1 LAIVLPSGR
10 PAIDILDGR
19 YERPEDPW
27 AHLGDPEPRT
37 RLEAAIAAVGRLE
50 SGEGSSVPFLGTAFA
65 VGGDLLLGFTGGSA
79 PAVIDFRRELGS
91 AESVLAE
98 IDEVVYVDARW
109 GLSLLRGRL
118 PDTVEPLRLSV
129 LDPEELTGREV
140 VLLGYPSSDPRND
153 PALVQ
158 RIFRGVLDVKR
169 LLPGRIGGED
179 VWNDGR
185 PVLVHDCA
193 STGGC
198 GGAPLVDVAS
208 GDVVGIHFAG
218 RYLENNYAVPS
229 RELGADAK
237 LVDAGVWFA
246 GTIPVRPAPVVTR
259 SPRNGGLVEVEQ
271 PAERVSASDD
281 VAAGPEG
288 VLEGIITT
296 TMRPA
301 LLVERWREELEGTWR
316 EQLMPH
322 EQRLDSAM
330 RAVGKVLNGSTPD
343 AWNGTAFVVGDRLA
357 LTASFVAAEFADGG
371 GQHVSLT
378 SGRTPAVDFGE
389 ALGVPPGSATAAVT
403 AIRFI
408 HPYFNVALLEL
419 ERVPEGIARLDLAA
433 QLPSQLSGRAVVV
446 VAYGAPPQGDAPGP
460 YVEPAGRLFI
470 QPGQARQLGQLPDES
485 GVPALGHDC
494 TTGGGSAGG
503 PVVDLET
510 GYVIGVHTHG
520 KWFEGGWAQPTWEL
534 ARDPVV
540 WDFPIGFRPDPRPVW
555 LDGWKVS
562 APASSV
568 TPEPIQDARPA
579 RWTVDEVPIDW
590 TREEPRQL
598 EHLLAQTIDAQ
609 IALYTAENV
618 GLPLGMVNR
627 SAPPQILWR
636 EIIKTASTAALLRR
650 LLEALASEPQYGGIA
665 PKIRGYL

>member
-10 PAIDILDGR
+10 PAIDIVDGR
-19 YERPEDPW
+19 YERPEEPW
-27 AHLGDPEPRT
+27 AHLGDPEPRA
-37 RLEAAIAAVGRLE
+37 RLEKAIAAVGRLE

-65 VGGDLLLGFTGGSA
+65 VGPDLLLCYTGPAA
-79 PAVIDFRRELGS
+79 PAAIDFRRELGS

-98 IDEVVYVDARW
+98 IDKVVYADAQR
-109 GLSLLRGRL
+109 GLSLLRARL
-118 PDTVEPLRLSV
+118 PATVEPLRLST
-129 LDPEELTGREV
+129 LAAEELADREV
-140 VLLGYPSSDPRND
+140 VLLGYPSSDERND

-169 LLPGRIGGED
+169 LLPGRIGGEG

-198 GGAPLVDVAS
+198 GGAPLVDIAS

-218 RYLENNYAVPS
+218 RYLESNYAVPS
-229 RELGADAK
+229 RELGADAT
-237 LVDAGVWFA
+237 LVDAGVLFA
-246 GTIPVRPAPVVTR
+246 GTVPVRGPAPVTR
-259 SPRNGGLVEVEQ
+259 SPRDNGLVEVEQ
-271 PAERVSASDD
+271 PAERASASDD
-281 VAAGPEG
+281 VASEPEG
-288 VLEGIITT
+288 VLGGIITA

-301 LLVERWREELEGTWR
+301 LLVGRWRDELDDAWR

-330 RAVGKVLNGSTPD
+330 RATGKVLNGSAPE
-343 AWNGTAFVVGDRLA
+343 AWSGTAFVVGDRLA
-357 LTASFVAAEFADGG
+357 LTASFVAAEFAEGG
-371 GQHVSLT
+371 GQHVSIQ

-389 ALGVPPGSATAAVT
+389 ALGVPPGTATAAVT

-419 ERVPEGIARLDLAA
+419 ERMPEGVMRLDLAA
-433 QLPSQLSGRAVVV
+433 QLPSQLSGRVVVV
-446 VAYGAPPQGDAPGP
+446 VAFGAPLADRTGAHD
-460 YVEPAGRLFI
+460 ELEGRLFI
-470 QPGQARQLGQLPDES
+470 QPGRVMQLGQLPDES
-485 GVPALGHDC
+485 GVPALVHDC
-494 TTGGGSAGG
+494 TTRAGSAGG

-520 KWFEGGWAQPTWEL
+520 KELEGGFAQPTWEL

-540 WDFPIGFRPDPRPVW
+540 WDYLVGFRPDPRPAW
-555 LDGWKVS
+555 LERWKVS
-562 APASSV
+562 TPASAV
-568 TPEPIQDARPA
+568 APEPIPDTRPA
-579 RWTVDEVPIDW
+579 RWVDEVPIDW
-590 TREEPRQL
+590 TREEPREL
-598 EHLLAQTIDAQ
+598 ERLLVQTIDPQ
-609 IALYTAENV
+609 IALYKAENV
-618 GLPLGMVNR
+618 GLPLGMVSR

-650 LLEALASEPQYGGIA
+650 LLEELASEPQYQGIA
-665 PKIRGYL
+665 PQLRGYL